1 MRMNNFQETM
11 QKESNELLR
20 STTEWREITDK
31 DIGNMRESMKG
42 DQLVNIYPF
51 FFCRLCRTVLKRSN
65 YPTLPNKT
73 TAKKRLTRKRQTAIS
88 TVKTLTMKKR
98 SLFFGVDL
106 HSIRFLSVFV
116 RFFIHEKVRFFSSV
130 FL

>member
-42 DQLVNIYPF
+42 DQLVHIILSF
-51 FFCRLCRTVLKRSN
+51 FAGCAGPYWKGVTA
-65 YPTLPNKT
+65 PTLPNKT

>member
-42 DQLVNIYPF
+42 DQLVHII
-51 FFCRLCRTVLKRSN
+51 L
-65 YPTLPNKT
+65 
-73 TAKKRLTRKRQTAIS
+73 
-88 TVKTLTMKKR
+88 
-98 SLFFGVDL
+98 
-106 HSIRFLSVFV
+106 SIFV
-116 RFFIHEKVRFFSSV
+116 GCAGPY
-130 FL
+130 